1 MSRRLRRSIQVA
13 VTLACFVALWRLAD
27 GEGAM
32 RLLAASQASWIIAA
46 LTALTLQTLLSA
58 LRWQLTASR
67 LGVSLE
73 RGAAVREYYLSQI
86 VNQTLP
92 GGVLGDAGR
101 AYRARSDAG
110 FALSGL
116 AVVVERL
123 AGQVALFLVF
133 AIGLLV
139 APWVPGGVEVPV
151 WALLLLFAIPLC
163 FAFALRS
170 AERVLPPFV
179 RRLPE
184 AFAHAVCA
192 REVRFMQSVLS
203 LGTAL
208 CNVAAFACCA
218 VAVGFPLSLSA
229 ALVLVPIVLF
239 SMLVP
244 LTVSGWGLREGA
256 AAALLPLAGGTVAGA
271 TAASVAFGLAVLIA
285 ALPGLLVLG
294 FVATP
299 DPVES

>member
-1 MSRRLRRSIQVA
+1 MSRGLRRSIQIA
-13 VTLACFVALWRLAD
+13 VTLACFLALWRFAD
-27 GEGAM
+27 VGGAI
-32 RLLAASQASWIIAA
+32 RLLAGAQASWIIAA
-46 LTALTLQTLLSA
+46 LAALTLQTLLSA

-67 LGVSLE
+67 LGISLE

-110 FALSGL
+110 LATSGL
-116 AVVVERL
+116 AVVFERL
-123 AGQVALFLVF
+123 AGQIALMLVF

-139 APWVPGGVEVPV
+139 APWVPGGVDVPA
-151 WALLLLFAIPLC
+151 WALVLLFTIPLC
-163 FAFALRS
+163 CALVARS
-170 AERVLPPFV
+170 AKRILPPAV
-179 RRLPE
+179 QRMPK

-192 REVRFMQSVLS
+192 REVRLVQGALS
-203 LGTAL
+203 IGTAV
-208 CNVAAFACCA
+208 CNVAAFAFCA
-218 VAVGFPLSLSA
+218 IAVGLPLSVAA
-229 ALVLVPIVLF
+229 ALVLVPIVLL

-271 TAASVAFGLAVLIA
+271 MATSVAFGLAVFTA

-294 FVATP
+294 FIAAP